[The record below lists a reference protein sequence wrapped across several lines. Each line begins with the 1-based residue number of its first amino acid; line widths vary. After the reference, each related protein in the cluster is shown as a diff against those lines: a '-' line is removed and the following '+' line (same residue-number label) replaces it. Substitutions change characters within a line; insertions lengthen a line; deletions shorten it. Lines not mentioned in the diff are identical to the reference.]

1 VLTHPT
7 PTATLTIHKR
17 THARTRLQIL
27 ETKTLER
34 ADGPVISV
42 RLKPGRRG
50 KGKRKRGSDG
60 TAGGASS
67 SDNSHGGGQSVSSG
81 GGHAHGDGGTSGSNC
96 YTVFV
101 LQKRDIDQLTALDLL
116 SEALG

>member
-1 VLTHPT
+1 M
-7 PTATLTIHKR
+7 
-17 THARTRLQIL
+17 QIL

-60 TAGGASS
+60 TAGGASA
-67 SDNSHGGGQSVSSG
+67 SDNSHSGGQSVSSG
-81 GGHAHGDGGTSGSNC
+81 GGHAHGDGGTSGSNF

-101 LQKRDIDQLTALDLL
+101 LQKRDMDQLTALDLL